1 MSNGFRLGIIIFL
14 LSIITLIAE
23 FYIYIAFDAGS
34 ILLGKNTEILSWF
47 FVGLMISTGAVGILA
62 PVSALIQ
69 KATKN
74 KESGDEI
81 LVIGVG
87 IVIVGYVLITTFGAF
102 LGSL

>member
-1 MSNGFRLGIIIFL
+1 
-14 LSIITLIAE
+14 
-23 FYIYIAFDAGS
+23 
-34 ILLGKNTEILSWF
+34 
-47 FVGLMISTGAVGILA
+47 MISTGAVGILA